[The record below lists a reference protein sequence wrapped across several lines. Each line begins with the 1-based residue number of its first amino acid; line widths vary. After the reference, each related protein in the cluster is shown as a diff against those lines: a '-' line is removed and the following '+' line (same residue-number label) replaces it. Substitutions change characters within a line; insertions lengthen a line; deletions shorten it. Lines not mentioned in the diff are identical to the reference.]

1 MAKPQKH
8 QTIKPSYYLLLKTL
22 NSFSLF
28 TPFLNT
34 QQQQQQQQ
42 QHLHDNANPLA
53 REKNVSN
60 VVTSFGDI

>member
-8 QTIKPSYYLLLKTL
+8 QTIQPSYYLLLKTL

-28 TPFLNT
+28 TPFPNT
-34 QQQQQQQQ
+34 QQQQQQ
-42 QHLHDNANPLA
+42 QHLHDKANPLA